1 MGRPRKRRKET
12 GEHDQSNIEEGAGMN
27 SQDPLQDF
35 SQDNIYASFSDPFP
49 HVDFPFDLSAPEP
62 LSDVDITT
70 WDAEGRMDPN
80 PFGDLGGF
88 PAHIQ
93 SPTSFMNTDDIT
105 NLLPSDQSPLQ
116 ASQPFSQGEAIPNL
130 SSCTCLPNLYTTISS
145 FQPLP
150 KPSFPLTLGTL
161 ENATTLSRDVVRC
174 KECPKTHVSALQN
187 LMLLSTLLALI
198 VNEYSKLLDHID
210 GRAAREETIILRMGE
225 RFTTETMH
233 LHTGTPDCPMGFN
246 LELSGAEW
254 CKMAR
259 KAVKQ
264 AVIGSDHST
273 RESFTSMLD
282 EMEQRQN
289 AWHAKSGRAEQNGQC
304 KDCGQQERSDM
315 VGTFSCLQMVNNIKR
330 LLQALNL

>member
-12 GEHDQSNIEEGAGMN
+12 GEHDQSNMEEGAGMN
-27 SQDPLQDF
+27 SQDALQDF
-35 SQDNIYASFSDPFP
+35 SQDNTYASFSEPFP
-49 HVDFPFDLSAPEP
+49 PVDFPFDFSASEP
-62 LSDVDITT
+62 LPDVDIAT
-70 WDAEGRMDPN
+70 WAAAGGMDPD
-80 PFGDLGGF
+80 PFGEIGGF
-88 PAHIQ
+88 PAPIQ
-93 SPTSFMNTDDIT
+93 SPTSFMNNDDIT
-105 NLLPSDQSPLQ
+105 NLLPSTPSPLQ
-116 ASQPFSQGEAIPNL
+116 ASQPSSQEEPTSNL
-130 SSCTCLPNLYTTISS
+130 PSCKCLPNLYASISS

-161 ENATTLSRDVVRC
+161 ANATTLSRDVVRC

-210 GRAAREETIILRMGE
+210 GRAAREETIVLRMGE
-225 RFTTETMH
+225 RFSTETMH

-264 AVIGSDHST
+264 AVIGSDHSP
-273 RESFTSMLD
+273 RDSFTSVL
-282 EMEQRQN
+282 EELEQRQN
-289 AWHAKSGRAEQNGQC
+289 AWHATAEQHGQC
-304 KDCGQQERSDM
+304 KDCGQQERSDV

-330 LLQALNL
+330 LLRGLNL